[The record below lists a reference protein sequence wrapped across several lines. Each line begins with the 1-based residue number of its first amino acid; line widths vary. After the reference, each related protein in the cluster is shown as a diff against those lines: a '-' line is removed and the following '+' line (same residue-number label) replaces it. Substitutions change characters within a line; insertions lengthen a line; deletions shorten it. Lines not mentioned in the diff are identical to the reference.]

1 MKAPDYEAPSWKRIY
16 NMLLRQSQKISKSG
30 FKPEVI
36 VGISRGGWV
45 PARVLSDLLE
55 NPNLANIKVECYRA
69 INQPSESA
77 TLTQSLSVNVSNKK
91 VLIVDDVADSGRSLQ
106 VAAEHAKE
114 RGAGE
119 VKTATIYYKPCSAL
133 IPDYYE
139 KETGCWVVFPWETK
153 ETVKSIRKKLKANP
167 TEVKGEIAKLMAA
180 GVPKYLIDRFMAEL
194 SEDEPC

>member
-1 MKAPDYEAPSWKRIY
+1 MKAPDYEAPSWKRIH

-69 INQPSESA
+69 INQPSKSA
-77 TLTQSLSVNVSNKK
+77 TLTQSLSVNVAKKK

-119 VKTATIYYKPCSAL
+119 VKTATLYYKSCSTL
-133 IPDYYE
+133 RPDYYE
-139 KETGCWVVFPWETK
+139 EETDCWVVFPWETK

-167 TEVKGEIAKLMAA
+167 TEIKGEIAKLMAA
-180 GVPKYLIDRFMAEL
+180 GVPKHLINRFMAEL